1 MDGGTEWDVVQ
12 SWLEMADR
20 EDLLALLAYL
30 GVDMGSLSQE
40 ELVKELYWTM
50 EHLPNSLVR
59 AYRRYMG
66 RASYPILLRKWD
78 SKYRS
83 RVDISTR
90 SLGSDGGSR
99 FPDST
104 DGSGEQGSGGTSVA
118 GAPGVVDGEGT
129 AGAESQQSLEGS
141 SVVVV

>member
-30 GVDMGSLSQE
+30 GVDMGSLPPE
-40 ELVKELYWTM
+40 ELVTELYWTM
-50 EHLPNSLVR
+50 ERLPNSLVR

-104 DGSGEQGSGGTSVA
+104 DGRSEERRVGKECRSRWS
-118 GAPGVVDGEGT
+118 PYH
-129 AGAESQQSLEGS
+129 
-141 SVVVV
+141 